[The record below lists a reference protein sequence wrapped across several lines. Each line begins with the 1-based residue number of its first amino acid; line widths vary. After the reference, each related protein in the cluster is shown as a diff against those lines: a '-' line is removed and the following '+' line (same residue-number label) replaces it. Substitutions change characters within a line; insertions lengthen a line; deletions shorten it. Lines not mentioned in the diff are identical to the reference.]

1 MTKNQKIILLSVA
14 AIVAIAGA
22 AIGATY
28 LTRESMKSEEAQVA
42 ASKPVRANNHAYRHA
57 QQANNIQPAAGKPA
71 CDDGNIVGTVIGGA
85 AGGIAGNQIGKGT
98 GKTVATLG
106 GVAGGAY
113 LGNQYI
119 NTRGATCN

>member
-1 MTKNQKIILLSVA
+1 MTKNQKIILLSIATFVA
-14 AIVAIAGA
+14 VAGTAVGA
-22 AIGATY
+22 SY
-28 LTRESMKSEEAQVA
+28 LTRESLKDDKEQVA
-42 ASKPVRANNHAYRHA
+42 KTQPLRSNNHAYHNGT
-57 QQANNIQPAAGKPA
+57 QANNLQPAAGKPQ

-98 GKTVATLG
+98 GKTVATVG
-106 GVAGGAY
+106 GIAGGAY